1 VEIFSAS
8 ASRSP
13 RIADSAG
20 ALGAIVAAVCCAGTP
35 IIVGALGALGLSFL
49 RKDAILWPVMR
60 GAVALVIA
68 TLLNIWARR

>member
-1 VEIFSAS
+1 LC
-8 ASRSP
+8 R
-13 RIADSAG
+13 D
-20 ALGAIVAAVCCAGTP
+20 T

-68 TLLNIWARR
+68 TLWNIWARR